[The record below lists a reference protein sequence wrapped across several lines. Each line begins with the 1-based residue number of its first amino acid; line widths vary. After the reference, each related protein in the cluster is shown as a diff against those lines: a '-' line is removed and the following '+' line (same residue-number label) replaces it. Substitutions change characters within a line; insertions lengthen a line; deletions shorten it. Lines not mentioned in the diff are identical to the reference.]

1 MRRFLPRMT
10 IVEIAGTDATLAE
23 ELDIRA
29 RGFIFSWFGLVV
41 EISFG
46 RHV

>member
-1 MRRFLPRMT
+1 MT
-10 IVEIAGTDATLAE
+10 TVEIAGNDATLADE
-23 ELDIRA
+23 PEIRA

-41 EISFG
+41 EISLG